1 MKNKG
6 IIRRIDELGRIVIP
20 IEIRKR
26 LNIYEK
32 DAIEIFVKN
41 NSIILKKYEAKCL
54 FCEST
59 NNLIQ
64 FHNKLICCSCI
75 HSLHKH

>member
-54 FCEST
+54 FCEVP
-59 NNLIQ
+59 I
-64 FHNKLICCSCI
+64 I
-75 HSLHKH
+75 

>member
-6 IIRRIDELGRIVIP
+6 IIRRIAELGRIVIP

-54 FCEST
+54 FCEVP
-59 NNLIQ
+59 I
-64 FHNKLICCSCI
+64 I
-75 HSLHKH
+75 